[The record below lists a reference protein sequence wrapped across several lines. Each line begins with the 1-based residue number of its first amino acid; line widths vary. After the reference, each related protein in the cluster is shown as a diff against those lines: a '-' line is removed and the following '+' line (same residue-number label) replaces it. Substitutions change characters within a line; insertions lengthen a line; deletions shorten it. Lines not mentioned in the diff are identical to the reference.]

1 MPAQG
6 RHDDGGKRSDHHN
19 RHAGLVPASTG
30 RRASCVEPKDLR
42 LRLGGPRHKAGVTMI
57 LALLIATPAL
67 AQLAPLADTQ
77 LSDPAQEAQAKALM
91 ETIRCV
97 ECQGQAIADSN
108 ADIAGNM
115 RSLIRERIKAGE
127 SPEQVRAW
135 LIQRYGDYISYDPPL
150 GGATWPLWAA
160 PFVLLV
166 IGIAIARS
174 SFRRKR

>member
-1 MPAQG
+1 MRPTSVLAWFVRLI
-6 RHDDGGKRSDHHN
+6 RHP
-19 RHAGLVPASTG
+19 GLVPGSAGRQASRLEFIG
-30 RRASCVEPKDLR
+30 HDLR
-42 LRLGGPRHKAGVTMI
+42 RGRPRHKAGVTVVF
-57 LALLIATPAL
+57 ALLIATPAL
-67 AQLAPLADTQ
+67 AQTAPLADTQ
-77 LSDPAQEAQAKALM
+77 LSDPAKEAQAKALM

-97 ECQGQAIADSN
+97 ECQGQAISDSN

-160 PFVLLV
+160 PFVLLA
-166 IGIAIARS
+166 IGIVIARS